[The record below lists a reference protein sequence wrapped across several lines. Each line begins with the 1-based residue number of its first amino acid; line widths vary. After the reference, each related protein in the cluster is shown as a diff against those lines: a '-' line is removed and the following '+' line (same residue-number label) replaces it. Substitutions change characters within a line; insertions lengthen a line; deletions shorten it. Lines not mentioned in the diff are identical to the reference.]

1 MKYLHL
7 GFAAIA
13 VGASVTSATIKTCP
27 PLGIVLPP
35 AQAPSSNEAVTTA
48 TKKLTAILE
57 SKFSS
62 QLNSSGISLVV
73 KSTHEDVPL
82 FTYHF
87 TPPVLSG
94 IGTTAI
100 NENTIFR
107 VGSLSKLFP
116 ALAALQT
123 SSIHMDDLVLKYIP
137 EFKTAVATGSVEA
150 IPWDDITVDS
160 LMTHL
165 SGLATDTAMDLGVFP
180 LSIWQEIGLPEIPEG
195 TGPNC
200 SGLPGTVPCTKQDL
214 VNELKRREPIYLPY
228 TTPSYSNVGF
238 AILGMVI
245 DAAINETYINA
256 IQNNIFDVVGMNSSS
271 FNGFVDSFPEDGF
284 VPVGETTWNATLGV
298 FESAGG
304 MFSTTADLIAFAEG
318 ILMNRFLSARRTR
331 EWMKPR
337 SHTSSWGYSVGAPW
351 EILRTD
357 QITADGRIVDL
368 YTKSGDLGLYH
379 ALLGL
384 VPDYDI
390 SIVVF
395 AAGAEVSSDTTAEI
409 FSAVTEALIPA
420 IDEAGKTEAVTLPAA
435 LVGTY
440 TDKTTNSSLILS
452 INSDNTL
459 TINRFTVRSFDVLHH
474 ASLYSLDALSLG
486 EGSLPEDTYVD
497 ARLYPTN
504 LVGKTQDGIKKTSWR
519 AVYDTTTAKEKSEED
534 AKLVFKD
541 GSCQSWT
548 QLDRAAYNYLS
559 IGDFL
564 FSYGSNDEI
573 THIRNAA
580 FNVTLAKAC

>member
-1 MKYLHL
+1 
-7 GFAAIA
+7 
-13 VGASVTSATIKTCP
+13 
-27 PLGIVLPP
+27 
-35 AQAPSSNEAVTTA
+35 
-48 TKKLTAILE
+48 
-57 SKFSS
+57 
-62 QLNSSGISLVV
+62 
-73 KSTHEDVPL
+73 
-82 FTYHF
+82 
-87 TPPVLSG
+87 
-94 IGTTAI
+94 
-100 NENTIFR
+100 
-107 VGSLSKLFP
+107 
-116 ALAALQT
+116 
-123 SSIHMDDLVLKYIP
+123 MDDLVLKYIP
-137 EFKTAVATGSVEA
+137 ELKTAVATGSIES

-180 LSIWQEIGLPEIPEG
+180 LSIWQDIGLPEIPEG

-214 VNELKRREPIYLPY
+214 INELKRREPIYLPY

-271 FNGFVDSFPEDGF
+271 FNGCVDSFPVDGF

-304 MFSTTADLIAFAEG
+304 MFSTTADLIAFADG
-318 ILMNRFLSARRTR
+318 ILMDRFLSSRRTR

-351 EILRTD
+351 EILRSD

-390 SIVVF
+390 SIVIF

-409 FSAVTEALIPA
+409 FSAVVEELIPA
-420 IDEAGKTEAVTLPAA
+420 IDEAGRAEAVTFPAA

-459 TINRFTVRSFDVLHH
+459 TIKKFAVRSFDVLHH
-474 ASLYSLDALSLG
+474 SSLYSLDALSIA
-486 EGSLPEDTYVD
+486 EGSLPEDMYVD

-504 LVGKTQDGIKKTSWR
+504 LVGHTQDGIKQTSWR
-519 AVYDTTTAKEKSEED
+519 AVYDTRTAKEKSEED

-564 FSYGSNDEI
+564 FRYGSNDEV

-580 FNVTLAKAC
+580 FNVTLTRDG

>member
-1 MKYLHL
+1 
-7 GFAAIA
+7 
-13 VGASVTSATIKTCP
+13 
-27 PLGIVLPP
+27 
-35 AQAPSSNEAVTTA
+35 
-48 TKKLTAILE
+48 
-57 SKFSS
+57 
-62 QLNSSGISLVV
+62 
-73 KSTHEDVPL
+73 
-82 FTYHF
+82 
-87 TPPVLSG
+87 
-94 IGTTAI
+94 
-100 NENTIFR
+100 
-107 VGSLSKLFP
+107 
-116 ALAALQT
+116 
-123 SSIHMDDLVLKYIP
+123 
-137 EFKTAVATGSVEA
+137 
-150 IPWDDITVDS
+150 
-160 LMTHL
+160 
-165 SGLATDTAMDLGVFP
+165 
-180 LSIWQEIGLPEIPEG
+180 
-195 TGPNC
+195 
-200 SGLPGTVPCTKQDL
+200 
-214 VNELKRREPIYLPY
+214 
-228 TTPSYSNVGF
+228 
-238 AILGMVI
+238 
-245 DAAINETYINA
+245 
-256 IQNNIFDVVGMNSSS
+256 
-271 FNGFVDSFPEDGF
+271 
-284 VPVGETTWNATLGV
+284 
-298 FESAGG
+298 
-304 MFSTTADLIAFAEG
+304 MFSTTADLIAFADG

-384 VPDYDI
+384 IPDYDI

-420 IDEAGKTEAVTLPAA
+420 IDEAGKTEAVALPAA

-474 ASLYSLDALSLG
+474 ASLYSLDSLSLG

-504 LVGKTQDGIKKTSWR
+504 LMGQTQGGIKQTSWR
-519 AVYDTTTAKEKSEED
+519 AVYDTITAKEKSEED

-564 FSYGSNDEI
+564 FSYGSNGEVTD
-573 THIRNAA
+573 IRNAA
-580 FNVTLAKAC
+580 FNVTLTKAC

>member
-1 MKYLHL
+1 
-7 GFAAIA
+7 
-13 VGASVTSATIKTCP
+13 
-27 PLGIVLPP
+27 
-35 AQAPSSNEAVTTA
+35 
-48 TKKLTAILE
+48 
-57 SKFSS
+57 
-62 QLNSSGISLVV
+62 
-73 KSTHEDVPL
+73 
-82 FTYHF
+82 
-87 TPPVLSG
+87 
-94 IGTTAI
+94 
-100 NENTIFR
+100 
-107 VGSLSKLFP
+107 
-116 ALAALQT
+116 
-123 SSIHMDDLVLKYIP
+123 MDDLVLKYIP
-137 EFKTAVATGSVEA
+137 ELKTAVATGSAEA

-180 LSIWQEIGLPEIPEG
+180 LSIWQDIGLPEIPEG

-214 VNELKRREPIYLPY
+214 VDELKRREPIYLPY

-245 DAAINETYINA
+245 DAAINGTYINA
-256 IQNNIFDVVGMNSSS
+256 IQNDIFDAVGMNSSS

-304 MFSTTADLIAFAEG
+304 MFSTTADLIAFADG
-318 ILMNRFLSARRTR
+318 ILMNRFLSSRRTR

-384 VPDYDI
+384 APDYDI

-395 AAGAEVSSDTTAEI
+395 AAGTEVSSDTTAEI

-420 IDEAGKTEAVTLPAA
+420 IDEAGRTEAVTLPTA

-440 TDKTTNSSLILS
+440 TDKTANSSLILS

-459 TINRFTVRSFDVLHH
+459 TIKTFTVRGFDVLHH
-474 ASLYSLDALSLG
+474 SSLYSLDALSIG
-486 EGSLPEDTYVD
+486 GGSLPEDTYVD

-504 LVGKTQDGIKKTSWR
+504 LVGQTQDGVKQTSWR
-519 AVYDTTTAKEKSEED
+519 AVYDTRTAKEKSEED

-541 GSCQSWT
+541 SSCQSWT

-564 FSYGSNDEI
+564 FSYGSNDEV

-580 FNVTLAKAC
+580 FNITFTKAC

>member
-1 MKYLHL
+1 MKNFLVVL
-7 GFAAIA
+7 AATA
-13 VGASVTSATIKTCP
+13 VYPFLISAAAQTYP

-35 AQAPSSNEAVTTA
+35 AQAPSNNPAVISA
-48 TKKLTAILE
+48 TKKLTATID

-73 KSTHEDVPL
+73 KSIHEDVPL
-82 FTYHF
+82 FSYHF
-87 TPPVLSG
+87 TPQVLSG
-94 IGTTAI
+94 IGTAAI

-116 ALAALQT
+116 ALAALQI

-137 EFKTAVATGSVEA
+137 EIKDAIVAGSVES

-165 SGLATDTAMDLGVFP
+165 SGLPTDTAMDLGIFP
-180 LSIWQEIGLPEIPEG
+180 VSLWQEIGLPAIPDG

-214 VNELKRREPIYLPY
+214 INELKQRDPIYLPY

-245 DAAINETYINA
+245 DAAINDTYINA
-256 IQNNIFDVVGMNSSS
+256 IQHDIFDVMGMNSSS
-271 FNGFVDSFPEDGF
+271 FNGFVDSFPENGF

-304 MFSTTADLIAFAEG
+304 MFSTTSDLIAFTDG
-318 ILMNRFLSARRTR
+318 ILTNRFLSSRRTR

-351 EILRTD
+351 EILRSD

-390 SIVVF
+390 SVVLF
-395 AAGAEVSSDTTAEI
+395 AAGAEVSPDTTAEI
-409 FSAVTEALIPA
+409 FSAVIEGLLPA
-420 IDEAGKTEAVTLPAA
+420 IDEAGRSEVATIPEALI
-435 LVGTY
+435 GTY
-440 TDKTTNSSLILS
+440 IDKTTNSSLILS
-452 INSDNTL
+452 INSEDA
-459 TINRFTVRSFDVLHH
+459 IKIEKFVVRSFDVLHH
-474 ASLYSLDALSLG
+474 SSLYSLDALSMDD
-486 EGSLPEDTYVD
+486 GSLPEDSYVD

-504 LVGKTQDGIKKTSWR
+504 LVGQTKDVFKQMSWR
-519 AVYDTTTAKEKSEED
+519 AVYDTRTAKEKSAED
-534 AKLVFKD
+534 AKLVFKN

-548 QLDRAAYNYLS
+548 QLDRAAYNFLS
-559 IGDFL
+559 LGDFL
-564 FSYGSNDEI
+564 FTYGPKNEVTLI
-573 THIRNAA
+573 KNAA
-580 FNVTLAKAC
+580 FNITLTKAC